1 MKLLSYII
9 GVILI
14 LSACEEKKNANIV
27 QQNIQKD
34 TLKVS
39 EIAIKPLSFDSLMT
53 KFYYKNLKEFDLGK
67 DTCSHSYFRNC
78 EKIMYSSN
86 YQDFNTLQICKLY
99 NTLYEEKQLGH
110 HYKCI
115 KDDYPSNICYSIQKL
130 KNGVIGITILQ
141 GGDGWF
147 TMFYLTYKNEKL
159 VSYTKYPFAIYGS
172 DIGISDHCTTQTIN
186 DSTFY
191 TIDKQTQKNTLI
203 RHTET
208 KTTID
213 KNGIIKQD
221 RKVFIDAPK
230 Y

>member
-9 GVILI
+9 GIILI
-14 LSACEEKKNANIV
+14 LTACEKQKTENIT

-34 TLKVS
+34 TLKAQ
-39 EIAIKPLSFDSLMT
+39 EIVIKPLSFDSLMT
-53 KFYYKNLKEFDLGK
+53 KFRYKNLKEFDLGK
-67 DTCSHSYFRNC
+67 DTCSHFYFINC
-78 EKIMYSSN
+78 EKIIYRSN

-99 NTLYEEKQLGH
+99 NALYEEKQLNY

-130 KNGVIGITILQ
+130 KNGVIGMTILH
-141 GGDGWF
+141 GSDGWF

-159 VSYTKYPFAIYGS
+159 ISYTKYPFAISGS

-191 TIDKQTQKNTLI
+191 TIDKQTHGSTLI

-221 RKVFIDAPK
+221 RKVFIDDPK

>member
-9 GVILI
+9 SIL
-14 LSACEEKKNANIV
+14 LVVSACEKQKTSNIT

-34 TLKVS
+34 TLKTQ
-39 EIAIKPLSFDSLMT
+39 EIAIKSLSFDSLMT
-53 KFYYKNLKEFDLGK
+53 KFRYKNLKEFDLGK
-67 DTCSHSYFRNC
+67 DTCRSSYFIDC
-78 EKIMYSSN
+78 ENIIYKLT
-86 YQDFNTLQICKLY
+86 YQDAVTLQICKLY
-99 NTLYEEKQLGH
+99 DALYEDKQMYKN
-110 HYKCI
+110 YKCT
-115 KDDYPSNICYSIQKL
+115 KDGYPNNICYSTQKL
-130 KNGVIGITILQ
+130 KNEVIGITVLQ

-159 VSYTKYPFAIYGS
+159 ISYTKYPFAISGS
-172 DIGISDHCTTQTIN
+172 DIGISDHCTTKTIN

-191 TIDKQTQKNTLI
+191 TIDKQTQRNTLI

-221 RKVFIDAPK
+221 RKVFIDDPK